1 MHPDHARAPSRRT
14 ACNRRA
20 AALLTPSSRPLST
33 PFPPT
38 LTVITTETMSAE
50 SPHNALAA
58 DAGAPDFDW
67 REWLSF
73 AGSVLGTALVVSVV
87 LAGVVLLLA

>member
-1 MHPDHARAPSRRT
+1 MQS
-14 ACNRRA
+14 
-20 AALLTPSSRPLST
+20 PSSRLPHALST

-38 LTVITTETMSAE
+38 PTVITTETMSAE
-50 SPHNALAA
+50 SPHNTLAA

>member
-20 AALLTPSSRPLST
+20 AALLTPSPFT
-33 PFPPT
+33 P
-38 LTVITTETMSAE
+38 TVIATETMSAE